1 MMSNVRMAD
10 FTGKEIGSAMA
21 DFRQIEAL
29 TPMA

>member
-1 MMSNVRMAD
+1 VRMAD

-21 DFRQIEAL
+21 DFRQIEAP